1 MKISWNRSYNHLPR
15 QCIRHLLFLRKEGR
29 KWCEDRLCF
38 LKNNFMVKDIWVH
51 ACSLSH
57 VQLFVTPRTIAC
69 QAAQSMGCSRKEY
82 WSGLPF
88 PSPEDLPTQGSN
100 SGVLHYRQILYH
112 LSHQEAQ
119 SLLEYVFCVLC
130 VCVRV
135 PVRWF
140 VGFWWFLGRT
150 GRGGCTHSI
159 PDLSS
164 LTTYET
170 CICCNGSTGW

>member
-1 MKISWNRSYNHLPR
+1 MMKISWNRSYNHLPR

-88 PSPEDLPTQGSN
+88 PSPEDLPTQGLNPRLLS
-100 SGVLHYRQILYH
+100 VLHLQADSLP
-112 LSHQEAQ
+112 LSHREPKKRMGDIIL
-119 SLLEYVFCVLC
+119 SKLK
-130 VCVRV
+130 
-135 PVRWF
+135 
-140 VGFWWFLGRT
+140 FL
-150 GRGGCTHSI
+150 
-159 PDLSS
+159 
-164 LTTYET
+164 Y
-170 CICCNGSTGW
+170 CIASGSN

>member
-88 PSPEDLPTQGSN
+88 PSP
-100 SGVLHYRQILYH
+100 GVLSEPGIEPRSPALQAD
-112 LSHQEAQ
+112 S
-119 SLLEYVFCVLC
+119 
-130 VCVRV
+130 
-135 PVRWF
+135 
-140 VGFWWFLGRT
+140 
-150 GRGGCTHSI
+150 
-159 PDLSS
+159 LSS
-164 LTTYET
+164 ESP
-170 CICCNGSTGW
+170 GKPSTGQKTLLNAHSVV